1 MQIIVSDTWL
11 KACGK
16 SHLSGKPLEVKSIRD
31 FGRRGKFYTVIIP
44 NRNISLEYTWEV
56 WDIRGITIV

>member
-31 FGRRGKFYTVIIP
+31 FGSRGKFYTVIIP
-44 NRNISLEYTWEV
+44 NRNIDWEYTC
-56 WDIRGITIV
+56 DIS